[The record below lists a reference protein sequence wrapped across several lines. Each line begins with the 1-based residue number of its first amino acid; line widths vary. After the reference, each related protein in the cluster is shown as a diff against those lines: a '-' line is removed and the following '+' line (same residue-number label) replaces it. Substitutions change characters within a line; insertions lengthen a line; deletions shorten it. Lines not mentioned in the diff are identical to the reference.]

1 MIEVLEAGGRRGGK
15 HFCEVAC
22 LRGFSAAN
30 SVHFNGLFYYLPSVD
45 FNMEDNV
52 TKYKS
57 KLTVVFKN
65 LSSVAEIIVHFIN

>member
-1 MIEVLEAGGRRGGK
+1 MKWPVHEFFR
-15 HFCEVAC
+15 
-22 LRGFSAAN
+22 AAN
-30 SVHFNGLFYYLPSVD
+30 SVHFNGLFYYLPAVD
-45 FNMEDNV
+45 FNTIFHI